1 MEDILAIT
9 FIFGG
14 GAIFLV
20 SISPI
25 GRAIA
30 DRIRGGSKHLDAG
43 EAGDLREGQAVLFD
57 EVERLRNELSDVRE
71 QLDFTER
78 IIAQQRSV
86 DALPKGTNEGA

>member
-30 DRIRGGSKHLDAG
+30 DRIRSAKGVDAG
-43 EAGDLREGQAVLFD
+43 EASELREGQAVLFD
-57 EVERLRNELSDVRE
+57 EVERLRNELSDMRE

-78 IIAQQRSV
+78 IIAQQRAT
-86 DALPKGTNEGA
+86 DALPKGTSEGA